1 MRDVCLGIALVMV
14 VSACSTPSTAPDVI
28 DYAIVVT
35 SPNSNVFLGGSEQM
49 TATASDG
56 RALAGT
62 WGSDNLSAVTVNA
75 ATGLAAAVSA
85 GQANVFYVADGRQG
99 AKLIRALPNF
109 AGTFAGEYLVTSCA
123 ATGEMAAAN
132 VCNTAPPGTM
142 VPYMF
147 IFAQTGPV
155 LTGRVLVLGTDAVP
169 VFAATIGVGG
179 DVSVSGT
186 VTVQGGLVVNTTWQI
201 SQKTA
206 GGITGTIAQV
216 WTAPG
221 ALAGQAN
228 IAGSINSINKTAS
241 AGN

>member
-1 MRDVCLGIALVMV
+1 MFVVGIALVMA

-62 WGSDNLSAVTVNA
+62 WGSDNPSAVTVNA

-85 GQANVFYVADGRQG
+85 GQANVFCIADGRQG

-109 AGTFAGEYLVTSCA
+109 AGTFAGKYLVTSCA

-132 VCNTAPPGTM
+132 VCSTAPPGTL
-142 VPYMF
+142 VALHVHLRADWSGPHGTCARPGHGRGAGLRRYDWSGRGCQRRV
-147 IFAQTGPV
+147 AQ
-155 LTGRVLVLGTDAVP
+155 
-169 VFAATIGVGG
+169 
-179 DVSVSGT
+179 
-186 VTVQGGLVVNTTWQI
+186 
-201 SQKTA
+201 
-206 GGITGTIAQV
+206 
-216 WTAPG
+216 
-221 ALAGQAN
+221 
-228 IAGSINSINKTAS
+228 
-241 AGN
+241 

>member
-1 MRDVCLGIALVMV
+1 
-14 VSACSTPSTAPDVI
+14 
-28 DYAIVVT
+28 
-35 SPNSNVFLGGSEQM
+35 
-49 TATASDG
+49 
-56 RALAGT
+56 
-62 WGSDNLSAVTVNA
+62 
-75 ATGLAAAVSA
+75 
-85 GQANVFYVADGRQG
+85 
-99 AKLIRALPNF
+99 
-109 AGTFAGEYLVTSCA
+109 
-123 ATGEMAAAN
+123 
-132 VCNTAPPGTM
+132 M

-186 VTVQGGLVVNTTWQI
+186 VTVPAVLCRQHHVADLTEDSGV
-201 SQKTA
+201 
-206 GGITGTIAQV
+206 ITGTIAQV

-228 IAGSINSINKTAS
+228 IAGTINTINKTAS

>member
-1 MRDVCLGIALVMV
+1 MKDVWVGIALVMA

-28 DYAIVVT
+28 DYVIVVT
-35 SPNSNVFLGGSEQM
+35 SPNGHVFLGGSEQM

-56 RALAGT
+56 RVLAGT
-62 WGSDNLSAVTVNA
+62 WGSDNPSAVTVNA

-85 GQANVFYVADGRQG
+85 GQANVFYAADGRQG

-109 AGTFAGEYLVTSCA
+109 AGAFAGNYLVTNCA

-132 VCNTAPPGTM
+132 VCNTVPVPPL
-142 VPYMF
+142 VPYTF
-147 IFAQTGPV
+147 DFAQTGPV
-155 LTGRVLVLGTDAVP
+155 LTGRVLVLGIDAVQP
-169 VFAATIGVGG
+169 FAATIGVGG
-179 DVSVSGT
+179 DVTVTGT
-186 VTVQGGLVVNTTWQI
+186 VTAPGGFTVNTTWQI

-206 GGITGTIAQV
+206 GVITGTIAQV

-221 ALAGQAN
+221 VLTGQTN
-228 IAGSINSINKTAS
+228 IAGTINTINKTAS